1 MAKKKRDEDPFSH
14 LQNFFTSDPNMMN
27 LFNALV
33 RELAD
38 KLEEQGSSAEF
49 TFREVTIKNGE
60 ENGQKTLQAPDR
72 EIEIEPLVEVL
83 SNEKQIAVIAE
94 VPRAKKSEIKLKYT
108 PLQLEILANEN
119 TPQKYFRQISLPPHS
134 GSRSIKAKYTNG
146 VLEVILT
153 KGKRINKETDIKI
166 E

>member
-38 KLEEQGSSAEF
+38 RLEEQGSNAEF

-60 ENGQKTLQAPDR
+60 EGAQKTLQAPDK

-83 SNEKQIAVIAE
+83 SNQRQISVIAE